1 MRPDITSYLDYRVL
15 IRDLCRYKKIS
26 YRYLA
31 QKTQI
36 HTSWFSRVQSGNA
49 DFSPEQLY
57 ALAELLDIISWELE
71 YLLLL
76 GDYSRSGYHQHK
88 SFVLQKIKSLQKK
101 HQKVINRLS
110 DTPEHL
116 SESSRNLYYQE
127 AITAKI
133 HMYLTIPEYCR
144 NVSKLSK
151 VLKISREKLGSELDK
166 LSSLGLIKVHDGVVE
181 VLSYSVHLD
190 EDDPASWSNHINW
203 RLDAIQCLT
212 RRDSSCDED
221 YHFSSAFG
229 SNPEIRRF
237 VRERLRQLVVDTQKK
252 ISESDDC
259 YQICYFGLD
268 LYSEAALSGS
278 LDKERQ
284 EYRNRLKGPQKK

>member
-26 YRYLA
+26 YRFLA

-57 ALAELLDIISWELE
+57 ALAELLGIISWELE

-76 GDYSRSGYHQHK
+76 GDYSRSGYHHHK

-116 SESSRNLYYQE
+116 SETSRNLYYQE
-127 AITAKI
+127 AVTAKI
-133 HMYLTIPEYCR
+133 HMYLTIPKYRE
-144 NVSKLSK
+144 NVFQLSQI
-151 VLKISREKLGSELDK
+151 LKISREKLGSELDK
-166 LSSLGLIKVHDGVVE
+166 LSSLGIIKIHDGLVE
-181 VLSYSVHLD
+181 VVSFHVHLD
-190 EDDPASWSNHINW
+190 EDDLASWTNHMNW

-212 RRDSSCDED
+212 RRDSKGED

-229 SNPEIRRF
+229 CNPEIRRF

-252 ISESDDC
+252 ISESEDC
-259 YQICYFGLD
+259 DQICYFGLD
-268 LYSEAALSGS
+268 LYSESGHS
-278 LDKERQ
+278 ENPEPGREEIGKRQ
-284 EYRNRLKGPQKK
+284 RQTSGN

>member
-1 MRPDITSYLDYRVL
+1 M
-15 IRDLCRYKKIS
+15 
-26 YRYLA
+26 
-31 QKTQI
+31 
-36 HTSWFSRVQSGNA
+36 
-49 DFSPEQLY
+49 
-57 ALAELLDIISWELE
+57 
-71 YLLLL
+71 L
-76 GDYSRSGYHQHK
+76 GDYSRSGYHHHK

-133 HMYLTIPEYCR
+133 HMHLTIPEYCR
-144 NVSKLSK
+144 NVSQLSR
-151 VLKISREKLGSELDK
+151 VLKISREKLGAELDK

-181 VLSYSVHLD
+181 VLSYYVHLD

-212 RRDSSCDED
+212 RRDPTGDED

-229 SNPEIRRF
+229 CNPEIRRF

-259 YQICYFGLD
+259 YQICYLAWICIPRLHLPGILTKKGRNTETDSKGLKRINRSAD
-268 LYSEAALSGS
+268 SLCGSE
-278 LDKERQ
+278 
-284 EYRNRLKGPQKK
+284 LKFLN